1 MCAGDLETSNPQESV
16 LVAKKHQTSSKPKPK
31 AVVAK
36 RPQVA
41 AAPAV
46 KPQNVFG
53 ASKPI
58 PDYTPTPPS
67 KPRPKG
73 APPPVIAKPK
83 PKPKVVDPKEAS
95 RTPKKRIDF
104 AQALTVGA
112 AARSLRKVDP
122 GGYVTV
128 SGRRVRVFSL
138 KSVKPKRRTGKA
150 AVKAALKPATIAPPL
165 EQPKIGKT
173 KLSKKELT
181 LYRDMLVQQRG
192 EIVGRVE
199 GMERDALRSDGGNL
213 STMPLH
219 PADIGTDTYDQD
231 FALNQ
236 AERERHTLTEIDEA
250 LERIADRTFGVC
262 LHSGKPIPKARLN
275 VTPWAKYT
283 VDSARA
289 LERAARRR

>member
-1 MCAGDLETSNPQESV
+1 MATKKRATSLKQ
-16 LVAKKHQTSSKPKPK
+16 KPK
-31 AVVAK
+31 AAAASAK
-36 RPQVA
+36 RPTVSVA
-41 AAPAV
+41 PVA

-83 PKPKVVDPKEAS
+83 PKPKVIDPKEAS

-104 AQALTVGA
+104 ASALTVGA
-112 AARSLRKVDP
+112 AARTLHKVEP

-150 AVKAALKPATIAPPL
+150 AVKAALKPASVAVPT

-173 KLSKKELT
+173 KLTKGELAV
-181 LYRDMLVQQRG
+181 YRGMLLQQRG

-236 AERERHTLTEIDEA
+236 AERERHTLSEIDEA
-250 LERIADRTFGVC
+250 LSRIADKTFGVC
-262 LHSGKPIPKARLN
+262 LHSGKQIPKARLN
-275 VTPWAKYT
+275 VMPWARYT
-283 VDSARA
+283 VDSAGA